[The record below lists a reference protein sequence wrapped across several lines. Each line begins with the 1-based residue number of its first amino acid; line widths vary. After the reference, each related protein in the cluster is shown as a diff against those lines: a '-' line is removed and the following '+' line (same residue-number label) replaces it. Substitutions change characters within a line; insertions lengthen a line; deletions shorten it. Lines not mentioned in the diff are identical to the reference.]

1 MDLLDFDVEELY
13 FDAGEVAGVA
23 ELIRTAAAN
32 YSGGDAE
39 TPLLQAYAL
48 APQSL
53 NVLVALYRFYYY
65 QNRLQDALRVAGETL
80 EVQRKKLDFPVDWR
94 TLSPGLV
101 AAVSAEQRVPLRF
114 YLFTLK
120 AQGFLQMRLYN
131 LDESRDVFEK
141 LVELDPKDR
150 IGAAGLL
157 NLVVERLSPT
167 SAV

>member
-32 YSGGDAE
+32 YSDGDAE

-53 NVLVALYRFYYY
+53 NVLVAMYRFYYY
-65 QNRLQDALRVAGETL
+65 RHRLQDALRIAAEAL
-80 EVQRKKLDFPVDWR
+80 EVQRKRLDFPVDWR
-94 TLSPGLV
+94 NLSPATLT
-101 AAVSAEQRVPLRF
+101 AVNAEQMVPLRF

-120 AQGFLQMRLYN
+120 AQGLLQMRLYN
-131 LDESRDVFEK
+131 LDTSREIFEK

-157 NLVVERLSPT
+157 HLIIDGES
-167 SAV
+167 SS